1 MPSTV
6 VHLGFGLLVATGLLA
21 DAPDRRLVALLAVV
35 LVAPEL
41 DTAAGLLLPGAH
53 RSLFHTLLLPGLVGS
68 LLYYDSRVRPAEASW
83 LRGRYGP
90 RGVRVAWAL
99 LAVHLFAHLLLD
111 YAHLEGIN
119 VLYPAHDSFY
129 RLEGELYVSTVEG
142 VVQTFV
148 DVSPAEGGDGVA
160 VDAGATGTTE
170 DTRVANPVEPGGEP
184 DAGEGG
190 DGTDGTDEPV
200 DRRFPIAV
208 QGWQLY
214 LVATGLFAA
223 AARRLQRPLDG

>member
-6 VHLGFGLLVATGLLA
+6 VHVGFGLLVVTGLLT
-21 DAPDRRLVALLAVV
+21 DAPDRRLLALLAVV

-53 RSLFHTLLLPGLVGS
+53 RSLFHSLLLPGVVAGLIH
-68 LLYYDSRVRPAEASW
+68 YDTRIRPREASW
-83 LRGRYGP
+83 LRRRYGS

-119 VLYPAHDSFY
+119 AFYPVHDSFY

-148 DVSPAEGGDGVA
+148 DVSPAGDGGGVA

-170 DTRVANPVEPGGEP
+170 DTRVANPVEPGDDPG
-184 DAGEGG
+184 GG
-190 DGTDGTDEPV
+190 DADGGDEPV

>member
-6 VHLGFGLLVATGLLA
+6 VHVGFALLVAAGLLTDTLDRRLLGLLVA
-21 DAPDRRLVALLAVV
+21 V

-41 DTAAGLLLPGAH
+41 DTAAGLMLPGAH
-53 RSLFHTLLLPGLVGS
+53 RSLLHTLLLPGLAVG
-68 LLYYDSRVRPAEASW
+68 LLYYDTRVRPREASW
-83 LRGRYGP
+83 LRRRCGP
-90 RGVRVAWAL
+90 RGVRVAWTL

-119 VLYPAHDSFY
+119 AFYPVHDSFY
-129 RLEGELYVSTVEG
+129 RLEGELYISNVDG
-142 VVQTFV
+142 IVQTFV
-148 DVSPAEGGDGVA
+148 DVSPSGDGNGVA

-170 DTRVANPVEPGGEP
+170 DTRVANPVDPGGEP
-184 DAGEGG
+184 DAGGG
-190 DGTDGTDEPV
+190 VDGEDESV

-214 LVATGLFAA
+214 LVAIGLFAT
-223 AARRLQRPLDG
+223 AARRLQDPLDG

>member
-6 VHLGFGLLVATGLLA
+6 VHVGFGLLIATGLVT
-21 DAPDRRLVALLAVV
+21 DSPDRRLVALLAVV

-53 RSLFHTLLLPGLVGS
+53 RALLHTLLLPALAAAAV
-68 LLYYDSRVRPAEASW
+68 YYDTRVRPPEASW
-83 LRGRYGP
+83 LRRRAGP
-90 RGVRVAWAL
+90 RGVRLAWVL

-119 VLYPAHDSFY
+119 AFYPLHDSFY
-129 RLEGELYVSTVEG
+129 RLEGELYVSNVEG

-148 DVSPAEGGDGVA
+148 DVSPGGGGGLE

-170 DTRVANPVEPGGEP
+170 DTTVANPVEPDGDPEAGGS
-184 DAGEGG
+184 GG
-190 DGTDGTDEPV
+190 DDEPV